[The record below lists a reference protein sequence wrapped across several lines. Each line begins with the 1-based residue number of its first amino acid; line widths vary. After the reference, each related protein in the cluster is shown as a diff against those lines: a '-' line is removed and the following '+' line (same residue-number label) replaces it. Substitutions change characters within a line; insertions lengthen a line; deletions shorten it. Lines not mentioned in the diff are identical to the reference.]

1 MQQFAVIFSREF
13 VNLKLTE
20 SITQSQLKN
29 VATQCKLMWN
39 MVTIKWLQ
47 INEFKLYR
55 TMCVANKPSK
65 LLVKIPLMD
74 LVLFIRYWW
83 LIDWAWFYVCTN
95 TI

>member
-47 INEFKLYR
+47 I
-55 TMCVANKPSK
+55 
-65 LLVKIPLMD
+65 
-74 LVLFIRYWW
+74 
-83 LIDWAWFYVCTN
+83 
-95 TI
+95 